1 MVSISGS
8 CLRKMLELRVALV
21 RAFRRFRIKPQ
32 RGIIQFLESNFARVE
47 AHHGIFADHA
57 EESPPL
63 VIAGACLVFEAER
76 CEQRN
81 LRFGRQLKKAL
92 RDTLLRIS
100 VEPRQSSAEAILR
113 IGIARYHEVDELRHA
128 RFL

>member
-8 CLRKMLELRVALV
+8 CLRKMLVLRVALV

-57 EESPPL
+57 EEALSL
-63 VIAGACLVFEAER
+63 VIAFACFFFEAER
-76 CEQRN
+76 REQSN
-81 LRFGRQLKKAL
+81 LRFGNQLKKAFCG
-92 RDTLLRIS
+92 TLLGIS
-100 VEPRQSSAEAILR
+100 VEPRQSSAET
-113 IGIARYHEVDELRHA
+113 
-128 RFL
+128 